1 MPVLNH
7 PDGSPISEANPLP
20 VSGSFSIASEIEIK
34 NDAGSPVPVAGT
46 VALDSAS
53 LAALENTSV
62 TGSVSITNLPTTQAV
77 SGTVELGSTSLAA
90 LENTTVIVSNLPS
103 TQVVS
108 GTVELGTATLNAL
121 ETITVS
127 VSNLPATQAVSGTVE
142 LGATSLAALENTTVT
157 VGNFP
162 TSQTISN
169 FPATQAVS
177 GSVGINNF
185 PVTQPVNGT
194 VSIGNTPSVSVSNF
208 PATQAVTVGNFPAT
222 QPVSGSVSISNS
234 PAVTVSN
241 FPTTQPVSGSVSI
254 TGNVN
259 TVQSGVGT
267 AAGTPFYEAQV
278 VGGVVVGY
286 TNPLPCIVIPTTLIV
301 ANVTAA
307 AAGATITLPAGGV
320 NTFHYIDA
328 IELTLYTSTA
338 RTGAATAVTVTST
351 NLGGYGLTFASAA
364 AIGTTDRYSLTTDR
378 PLRST
383 ASNTATTIV
392 LPVVTGAF
400 WRYNVMYSLG
410 Q

>member
-7 PDGSPISEANPLP
+7 PDGSPITSANPLP

-77 SGTVELGSTSLAA
+77 IGTVELGSTSLAA

-103 TQVVS
+103 TQTVS

-127 VSNLPATQAVSGTVE
+127 VSNLPTTQAVSGTVE

-162 TSQTISN
+162 TSQTVSN

-177 GSVGINNF
+177 GSVGVNNF
-185 PVTQPVNGT
+185 PATQVVSGT

-267 AAGTPFYEAQV
+267 AVGTPFYEAQV
-278 VGGVVVGY
+278 IAGAVVSIS
-286 TNPLPCIVIPTTLIV
+286 NPMPIIPTGSTLCLG
-301 ANVTAA
+301 ATTAA
-307 AAGATITLPAGGV
+307 AAGATITLTAGAAG
-320 NTFHYIDA
+320 TFHYIDS
-328 IELTLYTSTA
+328 IELVLFTSTA
-338 RTGAATAVTVTST
+338 RTGSATPVAITST
-351 NLGGYGLTFASAA
+351 NMNGWGTIFSSAGVLGGA
-364 AIGTTDRYSLTTDR
+364 DRFQLQTVR
-378 PLRST
+378 PLKS
-383 ASNTATTIV
+383 AVAATATTIV
-392 LPVVTGAF
+392 LPSVTGGI
-400 WRYNVMYSLG
+400 WRYNVTYSVAV
-410 Q
+410 